1 MAETRTI
8 DGWSSIRCSE
18 AGRHDQRPL
27 GLTLFLIAAAASF
40 LLSTAIW
47 FTDNKDD
54 EAVFV
59 GLWVRRSSRPAALAW
74 SR

>member
-1 MAETRTI
+1 MVFDPLFGGRAVTTR
-8 DGWSSIRCSE
+8 DR
-18 AGRHDQRPL
+18 L
-27 GLTLFLIAAAASF
+27 GFTLFLIAAAASF